1 MVDWDSMDVDKEL
14 TREVFKLTPRVL
26 HVFLKTKILGRVLE
40 ILAPCFEAKTR
51 PSVWKAQHYVLKQ
64 ILALVFSL
72 RAC

>member
-51 PSVWKAQHYVLKQ
+51 PSFLTKKFDR
-64 ILALVFSL
+64 VFGRLSIMF
-72 RAC
+72 